1 MTMFHFLTIS
11 NLNIS
16 KGILILLDACVLL
29 RESGSIFRL
38 HVVGAETSE
47 ISTEH
52 FNCEISRRSLQ
63 RHVMYHGR
71 QYGQDK
77 EEYFSEANVFV
88 HPTLNDCFPV
98 VLLEAMQHSL
108 PIISTPVG
116 AIPDMVVDGDNGLL
130 VPENEPVLLADAMRK
145 LIENP
150 EVAHDMGDRGNSF
163 FLQKYTASV
172 FECNLLNIFNEFH
185 M

>member
-1 MTMFHFLTIS
+1 MFHFLTIS

-29 RESGSIFRL
+29 HESGSIFHL

-63 RHVMYHGR
+63 RHVTYHGR

-77 EEYFSEANVFV
+77 EEHFSEANAFV
-88 HPTLNDCFPV
+88 HPTLNDCFPL
-98 VLLEAMQHSL
+98 VLLEAMKHSL
-108 PIISTPVG
+108 PIISTSVG
-116 AIPDMVVDGDNGLL
+116 AIPDMVSDGVNGLL
-130 VPENEPVLLADAMRK
+130 IPENDPVALADAMRK
-145 LIENP
+145 LIANP
-150 EVAHDMGDRGNSF
+150 QLAHEMGLRG
-163 FLQKYTASV
+163 YTRFIQHYTSSI
-172 FECNLLNIFNEFH
+172 FERNLLEILNDVYS
-185 M
+185 

>member
-1 MTMFHFLTIS
+1 MTMLHFLTIS

-52 FNCEISRRSLQ
+52 FNREISRRSLQ
-63 RHVMYHGR
+63 RHVTYYGR

-77 EEYFSEANVFV
+77 EEHFFKANAFV
-88 HPTLNDCFPV
+88 HPTLNDCFPL

-116 AIPDMVVDGDNGLL
+116 AISDMVTDGDNGLL
-130 VPENEPVLLADAMRK
+130 IPENDPVALADAMRK

-150 EVAHDMGDRGNSF
+150 QLAHDMGERGYARF
-163 FLQKYTASV
+163 VQYYTTSA
-172 FECNLLNIFNEFH
+172 FERNLLEILKNI
-185 M
+185 